1 MIDIQVLRDGEWN
14 QLALLTSVVAVTL
27 AVAMFWITQRQHQR
41 HRRQGMFSSQNNVG
55 LRVSSSSHLQNCC
68 TNISEGQLTRE
79 HVEPIAL
86 RQWKKVLSWIAFH
99 PDEVS
104 SFADHRR
111 QTVLHHACL
120 FRAPSHVIESI
131 LLAAPEL
138 ASVTNIDGE
147 PAIQWAVRLSLPNEV
162 MKLLLKADPVA
173 GFIRDK
179 DGNTALS
186 LIWERHQ
193 ETILD
198 TLREGGPE
206 LVKALPSWKMILNLF
221 RSYYHQHEKT
231 NRRGVPAEHQ
241 FSPLHA
247 AAFCPCPPAVFPL
260 LLRVYAT

>member
-1 MIDIQVLRDGEWN
+1 MNGNWNFMEGDGCMILTCVVAISLSIVIFRFALKRESPNILSYQEQNRLLREQHVLREGN
-14 QLALLTSVVAVTL
+14 QCS
-27 AVAMFWITQRQHQR
+27 
-41 HRRQGMFSSQNNVG
+41 NV
-55 LRVSSSSHLQNCC
+55 
-68 TNISEGQLTRE
+68 SEGQLTRE

-86 RQWKKVLSWIAFH
+86 RQWKKLLSWIAFH
-99 PDEVS
+99 PDEVA
-104 SFADHRR
+104 SFTDHRR

-138 ASVTNIDGE
+138 ASITNIDGE
-147 PAIQWAVRLSLPNEV
+147 LAIHWAVRLSLPNEV

-198 TLREGGPE
+198 ALREGGPE
-206 LVKALPSWKMILNLF
+206 LVQALPSWNMILNLF
-221 RSYYHQHEKT
+221 RCYYNNEKCSIER
-231 NRRGVPAEHQ
+231 NGVQ
-241 FSPLHA
+241 CRPLHA

-260 LLRVYAT
+260 LLRVYSS

>member
-1 MIDIQVLRDGEWN
+1 MIDIKVLHDGEWN
-14 QLALLTSVVAVTL
+14 QLGLLTSAVAVTL
-27 AVAMFWITQRQHQR
+27 AVAMFWISKRQQR
-41 HRRQGMFSSQNNVG
+41 RRPQGMFSSQNYVA
-55 LRVSSSSHLQNCC
+55 LRASSSSHLQNRC

-79 HVEPIAL
+79 HIEPIAL

-99 PDEVS
+99 PDEVA

-138 ASVTNIDGE
+138 ASVTNTDGE
-147 PAIQWAVRLSLPNEV
+147 PAIQWAVRLGLPNEV

-193 ETILD
+193 ETI
-198 TLREGGPE
+198 P
-206 LVKALPSWKMILNLF
+206 
-221 RSYYHQHEKT
+221 
-231 NRRGVPAEHQ
+231 RRRPGTCQ
-241 FSPLHA
+241 NA
-247 AAFCPCPPAVFPL
+247 AKLENDFESVSVVL
-260 LLRVYAT
+260 SST